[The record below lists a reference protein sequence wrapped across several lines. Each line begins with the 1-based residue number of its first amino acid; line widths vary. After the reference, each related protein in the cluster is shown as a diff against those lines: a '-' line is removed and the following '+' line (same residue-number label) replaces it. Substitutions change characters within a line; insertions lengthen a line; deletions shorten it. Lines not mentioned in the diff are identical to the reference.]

1 MKRKSKLGQ
10 FNIFLTIV
18 LCVCIIATI
27 AIVSKPVEVQQTAV
41 DDASANQDI
50 SVLDADFV
58 AGTYGGKEFATV
70 DDVVNYYVECYNYTK
85 TLTASYKENGEAK
98 TYYKLVAE
106 EKLVPENVLV
116 EGKSNDI
123 INKAVPGVV
132 SSLFSGGVNGLPP
145 SGNRNPEIDTKETTN
160 GVVDCRTSAL
170 TPDDVLAANIKENE
184 DGTVTITIQP
194 KAVIL
199 SMPCEDAQG
208 RFFNTLGDISSVVN
222 SIDMLSFSSGTID
235 ENFVVDY
242 KGGTGT
248 IKIDPKT
255 GEIIEADYEMRVH
268 IDVKHANV
276 LVLKDKSASLDII
289 YTNHLPASD
298 EYLKSTK
305 GLERA

>member
-18 LCVCIIATI
+18 LCACIIATI
-27 AIVSKPVEVQQTAV
+27 VIVSKPVEVQQTAA
-41 DDASANQDI
+41 DDTASQDV
-50 SVLDADFV
+50 SVLDAEFV
-58 AGTYGGKEFATV
+58 AGTYGGMEFATV

-106 EKLVPENVLV
+106 EQLVPSNVLV

-123 INKAVPGVV
+123 INKAVPGIVG
-132 SSLFSGGVNGLPP
+132 SLFKGGVNGLPP
-145 SGNRNPEIDTKETTN
+145 SGNRNPELDTKDTTN
-160 GVVDCRTSAL
+160 GTVDCRTSAL
-170 TPDDVLAANIKENE
+170 TPEDVLAANVKENE
-184 DGTVTITIQP
+184 DGTITITIQP

-222 SIDMLSFSSGTID
+222 SIDALSFSSGTID

-255 GEIIEADYEMRVH
+255 GEIIEADYVMNVH
-268 IDVKHANV
+268 IDVQHANV
-276 LVLKDKSASLDII
+276 LVLKDKKASLDIT

-298 EYLKSTK
+298 EYLMSSK